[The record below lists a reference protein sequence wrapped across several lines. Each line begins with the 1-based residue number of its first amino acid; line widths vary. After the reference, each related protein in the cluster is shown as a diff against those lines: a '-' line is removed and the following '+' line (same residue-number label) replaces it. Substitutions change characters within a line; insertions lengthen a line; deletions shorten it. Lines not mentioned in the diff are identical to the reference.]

1 MSETKADN
9 LHFVEENDPQMNWAM
24 EKARLTLGYFRESL
38 AAPLPLQTGFAL
50 KVRIE
55 EEAGRS
61 EHVWLTKVAADDDGT
76 FVGEIN
82 NEPVY
87 LKNLALNTRIVVEE
101 SQVSDWM
108 ILENNRL
115 IGGYTIRASREAL
128 DLAEKEAFDAQMG
141 FVIDLGV
148 DYFAHDMTTPE
159 GAILCLEDAYT
170 AGDLDAAVACKD
182 FRNEAHLML
191 DQQSD
196 FSKEEDLLLDMTN
209 VLELSFREHML
220 ENGMPSFEGVL
231 RAFPERIQ
239 VTEDAYLI
247 TEVCYHPEGRRTID
261 KLLVTRYED
270 EWRVGPPI
278 NDDDEEEEG

>member
-1 MSETKADN
+1 MSETENDGVRY
-9 LHFVEENDPQMNWAM
+9 VENDDPQMNWAM
-24 EKARLTLGYFRESL
+24 EKARLTLGYFRKSL
-38 AAPLPLQTGFAL
+38 SSPLPLQTGFAL

-55 EEAGRS
+55 DDEGRA
-61 EHVWLTKVAADDDGT
+61 EHLWLSKVVADDDGT

-101 SQVSDWM
+101 AQVSDWM
-108 ILENNRL
+108 VLENRRL

-128 DLAEKEAFDAQMG
+128 DLAEKEAFDTSMG

-148 DYFAHDMTTPE
+148 DYFAHDMSTPE

-170 AGDLDAAVACKD
+170 AGDLEAAVACKD

-191 DQQSD
+191 DQQTD

-220 ENGMPSFEGVL
+220 ENQMPSFEGVQ

-239 VTEDAYLI
+239 VTDDAYLI
-247 TEVCYHPEGRRTID
+247 TEVCYHPDGRRTID
-261 KLLVTRYED
+261 KLLVTRFED